1 VKSIDQDQLGDQ
13 DGGSLVMDGLPAIM
27 SQIGDLQHR
36 KVSEKGRVVKRPF

>member
-36 KVSEKGRVVKRPF
+36 RVGIMRSS